1 LNITLPH
8 CEKYW
13 SEIFATFGKFVSL
26 GSCLWLSLDV
36 MVDGSDALALEGLSL
51 AIVVDYLGIF
61 P

>member
-1 LNITLPH
+1 M
-8 CEKYW
+8 YW
-13 SEIFATFGKFVSL
+13 SKIFTTFRKLVSL

>member
-1 LNITLPH
+1 MREGFP
-8 CEKYW
+8 
-13 SEIFATFGKFVSL
+13 TFGKFDSL
-26 GSCLWLSLDV
+26 GYCLWLSLDV

>member
-1 LNITLPH
+1 LVWNFCYLWKIV
-8 CEKYW
+8 
-13 SEIFATFGKFVSL
+13 FL

-36 MVDGSDALALEGLSL
+36 MADGSDALALEGLSL